1 MRSPS
6 FEDSRNTVMND
17 VEIFDKL
24 LHQYLEGVATPDEIA
39 LLEAMLLADDAL
51 VERASEQSLLHRQV
65 FELLAEQHLHE
76 LMDKFAV
83 GSKTVPNAMRHVIN
97 ANTERGRQA
106 ASPSP
111 ATRSKNHR
119 WQIAG
124 LVAALAASLLAIL
137 LWQEAPV
144 DDTQQLAAPTEPAT
158 FDDAAATVTQLSA
171 TTWKPGAREY
181 HYGDAL
187 PNGSRICLESGMAK
201 LTFECGAEVMLEGPC
216 DFIVRDEMVGI
227 LTKGKIAANVPRR
240 AFAFAILS
248 PGVDFVDLGTSFGIS
263 VDENGKSELH
273 VFEGEVLYSPTDAN
287 ERDRHQSVHV
297 TANNAVGFQANGA
310 PSQIAMNSEQFSPL
324 LSLRKATPK
333 YDAPLS
339 GANLALWLTADAGVS
354 TDPEQRVLSWQDIV
368 SDDNRTAE
376 DATQPNSEARPEL
389 IPNAIGGHAAI
400 RFDGNSD
407 FLTTTPLETTD
418 DQTVLLVCQYSQGA
432 FVRGRQWGGQILN
445 YDGPPSREASNT
457 FAPGILQIGEPLLE
471 TDFKPT
477 LITGQVFAGFIGSA
491 VVESGRV
498 DGRAIGA
505 NKPVIIAYNYDYT
518 HGKAQLAIN
527 GQVMG
532 ESRAFAPQALASRK
546 IIGRHAWKELF
557 FCGDLAELLIYNKAL
572 EADELDEATSF
583 LAEKY
588 GIALIND

>member
-1 MRSPS
+1 MRPPS
-6 FEDSRNTVMND
+6 FEDSRSVIMND

-24 LHQYLEGVATPDEIA
+24 LQQYFEGLATPDEIA
-39 LLEAMLLADDAL
+39 QLESMLLADDAL
-51 VERASEQSLLHRQV
+51 VQRASEQALLHRQV
-65 FELLAEQHLHE
+65 FELFAEEHLHE

-83 GSKTVPNAMRHVIN
+83 GSKAVPNAMRQVM
-97 ANTERGRQA
+97 T
-106 ASPSP
+106 ASAVGEHPTPISP
-111 ATRSKNHR
+111 TRSKNHH
-119 WQIAG
+119 WQIIG
-124 LVAALAASLLAIL
+124 LCTALAASVLAVL
-137 LWQEAPV
+137 LWQEPPTTNPEFA
-144 DDTQQLAAPTEPAT
+144 AAPTESAASEA
-158 FDDAAATVTQLSA
+158 AAATVTQLSA
-171 TTWKPGAREY
+171 PTWKPGEREY
-181 HYGDAL
+181 HFGDAL
-187 PNGSRICLESGMAK
+187 PNGSRICLDAGMAK

-227 LTKGKIAANVPRR
+227 LNKGKIAANVPRR

-248 PGVDFVDLGTSFGIS
+248 PGVDFVDLGTSFGVS
-263 VDENGKSELH
+263 VDDSGKSELH
-273 VFEGEVLYSPTDAN
+273 VFEGEVLYSPTDPE
-287 ERDRHQSVHV
+287 ERERHQSVHV

-310 PSQIAMNSEQFSPL
+310 PTDIAMNSEQFSPL
-324 LSLRKATPK
+324 LALRKATPK
-333 YDAPLS
+333 FDAPLS

-354 TDPEQRVLSWQDIV
+354 TDPEHRVLSWQDIV

-376 DATQPNSEARPEL
+376 DATQPKSEARPEL
-389 IPNAIGGHAAI
+389 IPNAIGGHAAV
-400 RFDGNSD
+400 RFDGNAD

-418 DQTVLLVCQYSQGA
+418 DQTVLLVCQFSQGA
-432 FVRGRQWGGQILN
+432 FAKGRQWGGQILN

-498 DGRAIGA
+498 DGREIGA
-505 NKPVIIAYNYDYT
+505 DHPVIIAYHYDYT

-557 FCGDLAELLIYNKAL
+557 FCGDVAEILIYNKAL
-572 EADELDEATSF
+572 AADELDEATTF
-583 LAEKY
+583 LADKY

>member
-1 MRSPS
+1 MRPPS
-6 FEDSRNTVMND
+6 FEDSRNAIMND

-24 LHQYLEGVATPDEIA
+24 LHQYLEGMATPDEVA
-39 LLEAMLLADDAL
+39 QLESMLLADDAL
-51 VERASEQSLLHRQV
+51 VQRASEQALLHRQV
-65 FELLAEQHLHE
+65 SELFAEEHLHE

-83 GSKTVPNAMRHVIN
+83 GSKAVPNAMRQVMT
-97 ANTERGRQA
+97 AAGERERQT
-106 ASPSP
+106 PI
-111 ATRSKNHR
+111 TTMRSKNHH
-119 WQIAG
+119 WQIIG
-124 LVAALAASLLAIL
+124 LTAVLAASLLAIL
-137 LWQEAPV
+137 LWQETP
-144 DDTQQLAAPTEPAT
+144 TTESQQLAAPTEITEPE
-158 FDDAAATVTQLSA
+158 AAATVTQLSA
-171 TTWKPGAREY
+171 PSWKQGEREY

-187 PNGSRICLESGMAK
+187 PSGSRICLDAGMAK

-227 LTKGKIAANVPRR
+227 LNKGKIAANVPRR

-248 PGVDFVDLGTSFGIS
+248 PGVDFVDLGTSFGVS
-263 VDENGKSELH
+263 VDDSGKSELH
-273 VFEGEVLYSPTDAN
+273 VFEGEVLYSPTDPE
-287 ERDRHQSVHV
+287 ERERHQSVHV

-310 PSQIAMNSEQFSPL
+310 PSDIAMNSEQFSPL
-324 LSLRKATPK
+324 LALRKATPK
-333 YDAPLS
+333 FDAPLS

-354 TDPEQRVLSWQDIV
+354 TDPEHRVLSWQDIV

-376 DATQPNSEARPEL
+376 DATQSKSEARPEL
-389 IPNAIGGHAAI
+389 IPNAIGGHAAV

-418 DQTVLLVCQYSQGA
+418 DQTVLLVCQFSQGA
-432 FVRGRQWGGQILN
+432 FAKGRQWGGQIIN

-498 DGRAIGA
+498 DGREIGA
-505 NKPVIIAYNYDYT
+505 DHPVIIAYHYDYT

-527 GQVMG
+527 GQLMG

-557 FCGDLAELLIYNKAL
+557 FCGDVAELLIYNKAL
-572 EADELDEATSF
+572 ATDELDEATTF

-588 GIALIND
+588 GIALSSETN

>member
-1 MRSPS
+1 MRPPS
-6 FEDSRNTVMND
+6 FEDSRITIMKD

-24 LHQYLEGVATPDEIA
+24 LHQYLEGVATPEEITQ
-39 LLEAMLLADDAL
+39 LEVMLLADDAL

-83 GSKTVPNAMRHVIN
+83 GSKAVPNAMRQVIN
-97 ANTERGRQA
+97 SNTTGRE
-106 ASPSP
+106 SGSTTS

-119 WQIAG
+119 WQIIG
-124 LVAALAASLLAIL
+124 LGIAIAASLLAIL
-137 LWQEAPV
+137 FWRETP
-144 DDTQQLAAPTEPAT
+144 TIESQQLAAPTELDEPVE
-158 FDDAAATVTQLSA
+158 AAATMTQLSA
-171 TTWKPGAREY
+171 PTWKRGEREY
-181 HYGDAL
+181 HFGDAL

-227 LTKGKIAANVPRR
+227 LNKGKIAANVPRR

-263 VDENGKSELH
+263 VDDNGKSELH
-273 VFEGEVLYSPTDAN
+273 VFEGEVLYSPTDPD
-287 ERDRHQSVHV
+287 ERERHQSVHV

-310 PSQIAMNSEQFSPL
+310 PSDIAMNSSQFSPL
-324 LSLRKATPK
+324 LALRKATPK
-333 YDAPLS
+333 FDAPLS

-354 TDPEQRVLSWQDIV
+354 TDPEHRVLSWQDIV

-376 DATQPNSEARPEL
+376 DATQPKSDARPQL
-389 IPNAIGGHAAI
+389 IPNAIGGHAAV

-418 DQTVLLVCQYSQGA
+418 DQTVLLVCQFSQGA
-432 FVRGRQWGGQILN
+432 FAEGRQWGGQILN

-498 DGRAIGA
+498 DGSEVGA
-505 NKPVIIAYNYDYT
+505 DHPVVIAYHYDYT
-518 HGKAQLAIN
+518 HGKAQLVIN
-527 GQVMG
+527 GKVQG

-572 EADELDEATSF
+572 EANELDEATSF

-588 GIALIND
+588 SIELSQN

>member
-1 MRSPS
+1 
-6 FEDSRNTVMND
+6 MND

-24 LHQYLEGVATPDEIA
+24 LHQYLEGNATPDEIA
-39 LLEAMLLADDAL
+39 QLELMLLADDAL
-51 VERASEQSLLHRQV
+51 VRRASEQALLHRQV
-65 FELLAEQHLHE
+65 FELFAEEHLHE

-83 GSKTVPNAMRHVIN
+83 GSKAVPNAMRQIMT
-97 ANTERGRQA
+97 AGAERERQVNSITSA
-106 ASPSP
+106 PRP
-111 ATRSKNHR
+111 RNLR

-124 LVAALAASLLAIL
+124 FSAVLAASLLAIF
-137 LWQEAPV
+137 LWQETPV
-144 DDTQQLAAPTEPAT
+144 ADPEQLAAPAESAIAEE
-158 FDDAAATVTQLSA
+158 AAATVTQLSA
-171 TTWKPGAREY
+171 PTWKKGEREY
-181 HYGDAL
+181 HFGDAL
-187 PNGSRICLESGMAK
+187 PNGSRICLDAGMAK

-227 LTKGKIAANVPRR
+227 LNKGKIAANVPRR

-248 PGVDFVDLGTSFGIS
+248 PGVDFVDLGTSFGVS
-263 VDENGKSELH
+263 VDDSGKSELH
-273 VFEGEVLYSPTDAN
+273 VFEGEVLYSPTDPE
-287 ERDRHQSVHV
+287 ERERHQSVHV

-310 PSQIAMNSEQFSPL
+310 PSDIAMNSEQFSPL
-324 LSLRKATPK
+324 LALRKATPK
-333 YDAPLS
+333 FDAPLS

-354 TDPEQRVLSWQDIV
+354 TDPEHRVLSWQDIV

-376 DATQPNSEARPEL
+376 DATQPKSEARPEL
-389 IPNAIGGHAAI
+389 IPDAIGGHAAV

-418 DQTVLLVCQYSQGA
+418 DQTVLLVCQFSQGA
-432 FVRGRQWGGQILN
+432 FAKGRQWGGQIIN

-498 DGRAIGA
+498 DGREIGA
-505 NKPVIIAYNYDYT
+505 DHPVIIAYHYDYT

-527 GQVMG
+527 GQGMG

-557 FCGDLAELLIYNKAL
+557 FCGDVAELLIYNKAL
-572 EADELDEATSF
+572 ASDELKEATSF

-588 GIALIND
+588 DIALIND

>member
-1 MRSPS
+1 MK
-6 FEDSRNTVMND
+6 D

-24 LHQYLEGVATPDEIA
+24 LHQYLEGMATPDEIA
-39 LLEAMLLADDAL
+39 QLESMLLADDAL
-51 VERASEQSLLHRQV
+51 VQRASEQALLHRQV
-65 FELLAEQHLHE
+65 FELFAEEHLHE

-83 GSKTVPNAMRHVIN
+83 GSKAVPNAMRQVMT
-97 ANTERGRQA
+97 AVTERERQVN
-106 ASPSP
+106 SITSVPRP
-111 ATRSKNHR
+111 RNLR

-124 LVAALAASLLAIL
+124 FGAVLAASLLAIL

-144 DDTQQLAAPTEPAT
+144 AGPEQLAAPAESAIAEE
-158 FDDAAATVTQLSA
+158 AAATVTQLSA
-171 TTWKPGAREY
+171 PAWKPGEREY
-181 HYGDAL
+181 HFGDAL
-187 PNGSRICLESGMAK
+187 PNGSRICLDAGMAK

-227 LTKGKIAANVPRR
+227 LNKGKIAANVPRR

-248 PGVDFVDLGTSFGIS
+248 PGVDFVDLGTSFGVS
-263 VDENGKSELH
+263 VDDNGKSELH
-273 VFEGEVLYSPTDAN
+273 VFEGEVLYSPTDPD
-287 ERDRHQSVHV
+287 ERERHQSVHV

-310 PSQIAMNSEQFSPL
+310 PSDIAMNSEQFSPL
-324 LSLRKATPK
+324 LALRKATPK
-333 YDAPLS
+333 FDAPLS

-354 TDPEQRVLSWQDIV
+354 TDPEHRVLSWQDIV

-376 DATQPNSEARPEL
+376 DATQPKSEARPEL
-389 IPNAIGGHAAI
+389 IPDAIGGHAAV

-418 DQTVLLVCQYSQGA
+418 DQTVLLVCQFSQGA
-432 FVRGRQWGGQILN
+432 FAKGRQWGGQILN

-498 DGRAIGA
+498 DGREIGA
-505 NKPVIIAYNYDYT
+505 DHPVIIAYHYDYT
-518 HGKAQLAIN
+518 HGKAKLTIN

-557 FCGDLAELLIYNKAL
+557 FCGDVAELLIYNKAL
-572 EADELDEATSF
+572 AAHELDEATSF

-588 GIALIND
+588 DIALIND

>member
-1 MRSPS
+1 MK
-6 FEDSRNTVMND
+6 D
-17 VEIFDKL
+17 VEIFDNL
-24 LHQYLEGVATPDEIA
+24 LHQYLEGMATPEEIA
-39 LLEAMLLADDAL
+39 RLEAMLLDDDAL
-51 VERASEQSLLHRQV
+51 VQRASEQSLLHRQI
-65 FELLAEQHLHE
+65 FELLTEEHLHE

-83 GSKTVPNAMRHVIN
+83 GSKAVPNSMRQVMT
-97 ANTERGRQA
+97 AATERERLTP
-106 ASPSP
+106 ASHP
-111 ATRSKNHR
+111 RSRSHR
-119 WQIAG
+119 WQIIG
-124 LVAALAASLLAIL
+124 LGAALAASLLAIL
-137 LWQEAPV
+137 LWQEPPTS
-144 DDTQQLAAPTEPAT
+144 DPELLAAPSESVGSE
-158 FDDAAATVTQLSA
+158 AAATMTQLSA
-171 TTWKPGAREY
+171 PTWKQGEREY
-181 HYGDAL
+181 HFGDAL

-227 LTKGKIAANVPRR
+227 LNKGKIAANVPRR

-263 VDENGKSELH
+263 VDDNGKSELH
-273 VFEGEVLYSPTDAN
+273 VFEGEVLYSPTDPK
-287 ERDRHQSVHV
+287 EREHHQSVHV
-297 TANNAVGFQANGA
+297 TANNAVGFQANGS
-310 PSQIAMNSEQFSPL
+310 PSDIAMNSEQFSPL
-324 LSLRKATPK
+324 LALRKATPK
-333 YDAPLS
+333 FDAPLS

-354 TDPEQRVLSWQDIV
+354 TDPEHRVLSWQDIV

-376 DATQPNSEARPEL
+376 DATQPKSQARPEL
-389 IPNAIGGHAAI
+389 IPNAIGGHAAV

-418 DQTVLLVCQYSQGA
+418 DQTVLLVCQFSKEA
-432 FVRGRQWGGQILN
+432 FAKGRQWGGQILN

-498 DGRAIGA
+498 DGREIGA
-505 NKPVIIAYNYDYT
+505 DHPVIIAYHYDYT
-518 HGKAQLAIN
+518 RGKAQLAIN
-527 GQVMG
+527 GQVQG

-557 FCGDLAELLIYNKAL
+557 FCGDVAELLIYNKAL
-572 EADELDEATSF
+572 EADELDEATHF
-583 LAEKY
+583 LGEKY
-588 GIALIND
+588 GIELSQN